1 MSMNY
6 NSYVSM
12 FTSQQKLLQIG
23 MNKID
28 NLTADNDN
36 ASNGSKA
43 AKTKKSPA
51 GK

>member
-1 MSMNY
+1 MNY

-12 FTSQQKLLQIG
+12 FTSQQKFLQVG

-28 NLTADNDN
+28 NLSADNDN
-36 ASNGSKA
+36 TANGSKA
-43 AKTKKSPA
+43 TKTKKSPA